1 MLLHVDAADAATSA
15 TDVEHRAFA
24 RRMPRLDRPCML
36 VRGGGLVGDRASVQ
50 CGHVSSVM

>member
-1 MLLHVDAADAATSA
+1 MLLHVDTADAAVA
-15 TDVEHRAFA
+15 AADVEHRALA

-36 VRGGGLVGDRASVQ
+36 VRGGGRVGDRAGVQ